1 MTRKIGMKL
10 IFMGSQALADGF
22 TLLGFETFSN
32 ATTETVES
40 ELSKLIKSKE
50 RALVFIED
58 SLTRQPGPSFL
69 RARTEVA
76 EIIITEIPPL
86 NAPNNYHSSV
96 EKLVARVLG
105 PSVLDS

>member
-1 MTRKIGMKL
+1 MKL
-10 IFMGSQALADGF
+10 IFMGSQALAQGF
-22 TLLGFETFSN
+22 ALLGFETFSN
-32 ATTETVES
+32 ANAETVES
-40 ELSKLIKSKE
+40 ELSKLLNSKE
-50 RALVFIED
+50 SALVFIED

-86 NAPNNYHSSV
+86 NAPNDYHSSV
-96 EKLVARVLG
+96 EELVARVLG